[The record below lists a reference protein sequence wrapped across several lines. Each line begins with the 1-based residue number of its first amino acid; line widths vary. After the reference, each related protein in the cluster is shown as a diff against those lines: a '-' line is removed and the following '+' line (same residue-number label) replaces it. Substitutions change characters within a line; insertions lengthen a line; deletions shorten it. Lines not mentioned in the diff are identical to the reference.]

1 MFLRQG
7 EIPKG
12 DIVDIGLKGLK
23 LKNMKFC
30 SLFCQKTSK
39 SVSQLHV
46 FTLKKVDYNNLVYI
60 LVIKQNNFKV
70 P

>member
-1 MFLRQG
+1 MFLLQG
-7 EIPKG
+7 EIPMG
-12 DIVDIGLKGLK
+12 DIGLKGLN

-46 FTLKKVDYNNLVYI
+46 FTI
-60 LVIKQNNFKV
+60 FSQKQTKDKSINREMHR
-70 P
+70 